1 MFLVP
6 CSMNRMNQYLQA
18 KKGEFDK
25 VVEFFKK
32 EISALRTG
40 RASTAMLDNVLVEAY
55 GIKNQLVSIASV
67 STSDSKSMTVAP
79 WDKSVIKDIEK
90 ALQEAD
96 LGLGIVNEGDKIRL
110 TVPLMTEE
118 NRKNLVKK
126 LNEMME
132 GSRVSVRQVRE
143 AVKKSIEAAEEEGA
157 IGEDEAERFS
167 EELEAEV
174 KKLNEELKAVRDK
187 KEQEI
192 MTI

>member
-1 MFLVP
+1 
-6 CSMNRMNQYLQA
+6 MNQYLQA

-25 VVEFFKK
+25 VIEFFKK
-32 EISALRTG
+32 EITALRTG
-40 RASTAMLDNVLVEAY
+40 RASTAMLDNVMVEAY
-55 GIKNQLVSIASV
+55 GIKNQLVSVASV
-67 STSDSKSMTVAP
+67 SVADAKSMTIAP
-79 WDKSVIKDIEK
+79 WDKSIIKDIEK

-110 TVPLMTEE
+110 TVPAMTEE

-132 GSRVSVRQVRE
+132 GARVSVRQVRE
-143 AVKKSIEAAEEEGA
+143 VVKKSIEAAEEEGA
-157 IGEDEAERFS
+157 IGEDESERFS
-167 EELEAEV
+167 DELEAEV
-174 KKLNEELKAVRDK
+174 KRINEEIKAVRDK

>member
-1 MFLVP
+1 
-6 CSMNRMNQYLQA
+6 MNQYLQA
-18 KKGEFDK
+18 KKEEFAK
-25 VVEFFKK
+25 VVDFFKK
-32 EISALRTG
+32 EIGSLRTG
-40 RASTAMLDNVLVEAY
+40 RASSAMLDNVQVEAY
-55 GIKNQLVSIASV
+55 GIKNQLVSVASV
-67 STSDSKSMTVAP
+67 SVSDARSIVISP
-79 WDKSVIKDIEK
+79 WDKSVIKDVEK
-90 ALQEAD
+90 ALVEAD

-110 TVPLMTEE
+110 TVPVMTEE

-143 AVKKSIEAAEEEGA
+143 AVKKSIEAAEEDGS
-157 IGEDEAERFS
+157 IGDDEAERFS

-174 KKLNEELKAVRDK
+174 KKINDELKAVRDK

>member
-1 MFLVP
+1 
-6 CSMNRMNQYLQA
+6 MNQYLQE

-25 VVEFFKK
+25 AIEFFRK

-40 RASTAMLDNVLVEAY
+40 RAATAMLDNVMVEAY

-67 STSDSKSMTVAP
+67 SVADAKSMTIAP
-79 WDKSVIKDIEK
+79 WDKSILKDIEK
-90 ALQEAD
+90 AIQEAD
-96 LGLGIVNEGDKIRL
+96 LGLGVVNEGDKIRL
-110 TVPLMTEE
+110 TVPPMTEE

-126 LNEMME
+126 LNDMME
-132 GSRVSVRQVRE
+132 GARVSVRQVRE
-143 AVKKSIEAAEEEGA
+143 AVKKAIEAAEEEGA

-167 EELEAEV
+167 SELESEV
-174 KKLNEELKAVRDK
+174 KKLNDEIKAIRDK